1 MGYYRG
7 TRVSCTNPDLIA
19 SGSTFNQEWADFI
32 IGLESGVTIYHCRK
46 EYLNDAIVE
55 LSKQHPDV
63 SFTGVTWTDD
73 DFEDSIDFTLIIKN
87 GEFKV
92 VKMAPHY
99 QILFPVIDDEE
110 YKSLTSKFKEQIDLY
125 LNRLDIVRED
135 SKEGVVF
142 DFLNDKVDKDGFW
155 SYYIIVWEDG
165 KQRFTATKRFT
176 SQVTVDYHR
185 KKPDS
190 VGNSGIETDSIKTQ
204 QVDKSGQ
211 INNNINI

>member
-7 TRVSCTNPDLIA
+7 TKVSCTNPDLIA
-19 SGSTFNQEWADFI
+19 SGSTFNKEWSNFI
-32 IGLESGVTIYHCRK
+32 VSIESEFTYYHCRK

-63 SFTGVTWTDD
+63 TFTGVTWTDD
-73 DFEDSIDFTLIIKN
+73 DFEDAVEFTSIIKN
-87 GEFKV
+87 GIEDV

-110 YKSLTSKFKEQIDLY
+110 YNSLTDRFKEQIDLY

-135 SKEGVVF
+135 PKEGVVF
-142 DFLNDKVDKDGFW
+142 DFLNDIKDNDGFR

-165 KQRFTATKRFT
+165 RQRFTATKRYT
-176 SQVTVDYHR
+176 SQVIVDYQ
-185 KKPDS
+185 KKDPYKNKLLDIDK
-190 VGNSGIETDSIKTQ
+190 NQLNTNK
-204 QVDKSGQ
+204 DKSDH
-211 INNNINI
+211 NLAF